1 MPWTGSQFASKHNH
15 RLKGRAASKAAAQ
28 ATAMVKAGVPEG
40 EAQKSGCSRT
50 ARTSAF
56 RDGAQEMN
64 ALAMYASAFIFGSA
78 QLFGM
83 GKPRHAIG
91 YLTVGLFLAAVAVI
105 ATK

>member
-1 MPWTGSQFASKHNH
+1 
-15 RLKGRAASKAAAQ
+15 
-28 ATAMVKAGVPEG
+28 
-40 EAQKSGCSRT
+40 
-50 ARTSAF
+50 
-56 RDGAQEMN
+56 MN